1 MNKYEVL
8 YIISADLPEDK
19 REELIKKFSSYV
31 ENKKGTVLGID
42 KWGMRKL
49 AYPINFKNEGFYVL
63 MNIELDPV
71 EVDAMAK
78 LMNITEGIVRQIFV
92 KK

>member
-49 AYPINFKNEGFYVL
+49 AYPINFKTEGYYVL
-63 MNIELDPV
+63 MNITMNPQ
-71 EVDAMAK
+71 EVDAMGK
-78 LMNITEGIVRQIFV
+78 LMNITEGIVRHLFV
-92 KK
+92 RK